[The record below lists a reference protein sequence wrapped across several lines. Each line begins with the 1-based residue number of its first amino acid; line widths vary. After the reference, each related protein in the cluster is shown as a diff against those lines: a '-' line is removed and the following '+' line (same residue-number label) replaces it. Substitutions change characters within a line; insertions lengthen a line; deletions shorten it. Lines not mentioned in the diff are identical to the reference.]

1 MIPRWLGIVAML
13 LGTTA
18 LAVDIDP
25 AKIVDLSHT
34 YDANTVYW
42 PTDRQGFELEKLE
55 EGVTD
60 GGWFYAAN
68 RFETAEHGGTH
79 LDAPIH
85 FARGKRTADEV
96 PLSQLIGPLVVVDVT
111 AKAAADSDYRVTVAD
126 LESWES
132 KYGRIPDG
140 AIVAM
145 RSGWSE
151 RWPDRAEVLGT
162 AVAGD
167 TANLHFPGF
176 SAESARFLVEKRKI
190 GAVGVDTPS
199 IDHGPSKDFIVHQ
212 IVNGANLAGL
222 ENLARLEDVPESG
235 ATIVALPMKIG
246 GGSGAPVRAIAL
258 LP

>member
-1 MIPRWLGIVAML
+1 MISRRLAIVAIL
-13 LGTTA
+13 LGTSA
-18 LAVDIDP
+18 WAVDIDP

-34 YDANTVYW
+34 YDASTVYW

-111 AKAAADSDYRVTVAD
+111 AKAAADADYRVTVAD
-126 LESWES
+126 LESWEA
-132 KYGRIPDG
+132 KHGRIPDG
-140 AIVAM
+140 AIVVM
-145 RSGWSE
+145 RSGWSQ
-151 RWPDRAEVLGT
+151 RWPDRARVLGT
-162 AVAGD
+162 SVAGD

-176 SAESARFLVEKRKI
+176 SAESARFLVEKREI

-199 IDHGPSKDFIVHQ
+199 IDHGPSRDFIVHQ